1 MNPQSSKL
9 NLSKSLYTKG
19 LQCEKALW
27 LKKYKPE
34 VLTPPSAQLKAV
46 FKTGNIVGDLACDL
60 FPGGKEVPFKGT
72 SFKEMIEL
80 TQQWLSE
87 GEKNIYEAT
96 FEYDDI
102 LVKIDIFH
110 QKDDGNFEIY
120 EVKSST
126 WHSNKSIDDI
136 YKHIHDVSIQYY
148 VLTGLGYNVS
158 DTYITLLNTDY
169 VRGPKIDIKKLFS
182 SVRVTDEVL
191 DLNERIPSNIK
202 SFRDTLKDTANEPNI
217 DIGWHCKNPY
227 DCDAHEYCW
236 KTQKQI
242 PDYSVFDIFQLNK
255 NAKSMQL
262 YREGITKV
270 EDIPEDFKLT
280 KNQQLFVDSWK
291 FNKSTI
297 NKEAIKEFVDSLSY
311 PIYHFD
317 FETINPAIPQYSG
330 MSPYEKYPFQYS
342 LHIEYEDGTLEHK
355 EYLAEP
361 GKDPREEISRRM
373 TEDIP
378 QGSCMMAYNIS
389 FEMRVI
395 KKLSKLF
402 PKYSNHLMSIH
413 DNFID
418 LYTPFKNRDY
428 FTPEMKG
435 KSKLKTVLPII
446 VPEMKNAY
454 FELDLVHEGGE
465 AMNIYQKLFLEKD
478 LEAIR
483 RYKSAL
489 IEYCKLDTYAMVKIL
504 EKLKSIS

>member
-1 MNPQSSKL
+1 MNPQSPKL

-27 LKKYKPE
+27 LKKYNPK
-34 VLTPPSAQLKAV
+34 VLTPPDVKTQAK
-46 FKTGNIVGDLACDL
+46 FDTGNVVGALACKL
-60 FPGGKEVPFKGT
+60 FPGGKEIPFIGT
-72 SFKEMIEL
+72 DFSEKIAL
-80 TQQWLSE
+80 TQEWLSD
-87 GEKNIYEAT
+87 GIKNIYEAT
-96 FEYDDI
+96 FQFDSV
-102 LVKIDIFH
+102 LAMIDIFH

-126 WHSNKSIDDI
+126 WHSNKSIKELEKYISDAA
-136 YKHIHDVSIQYY
+136 IQYY
-148 VLTGLGYNVS
+148 VLRGLGYNIS
-158 DTYITLLNTDY
+158 DIYITLLNTDY
-169 VRGPKIDIKKLFS
+169 VMGDELDIEQLFS
-182 SVRVTDEVL
+182 HVNVTEEILRLQHD
-191 DLNERIPSNIK
+191 IPSILGDIREK
-202 SFRDTLKDTANEPNI
+202 LKDTVNEPNI

-227 DCDAHEYCW
+227 DCDAYEYCW

-297 NKEAIKEFVDSLSY
+297 NKEAIKEFVNSLSY

-361 GKDPREEISRRM
+361 GQDPREEISRRM

-389 FEMRVI
+389 FEMGVI

-418 LYTPFKNRDY
+418 LHTPFKNRDY

-465 AMNIYQKLFLEKD
+465 AMNIYQKLLLEKD